1 MKLENTTGEPRACGG
16 VLPVEGGPALGRRRL
31 RLQELLPAVER
42 GLGGRRVH
50 ARRGRPARTRACAL
64 SDAEI
69 LIMILEILWQPVA
82 TKVDIQIYI
91 S

>member
-1 MKLENTTGEPRACGG
+1 M
-16 VLPVEGGPALGRRRL
+16 EGGPALGRRRL

-50 ARRGRPARTRACAL
+50 ARRGRPARPRARAL

-69 LIMILEILWQPVA
+69 LKMIPEILCQPLD
-82 TKVDIQIYI
+82 TKVFKYIFHEIYLI
-91 S
+91 VYIK